1 MKNLLTAQF
10 WFNQQP
16 GVFIPSTQTAILI
29 IIALFAVLAVTA
41 YFLSKKKWFY
51 KPLFQRLLTF
61 FVCNAIIAALLDFFT
76 EEYVPFLSARFWI
89 LLWAIVMIVW
99 LGFIVAYAKKFPV
112 KKEQLAR
119 EQEYKKYLP

>member
-1 MKNLLTAQF
+1 MRNLLTAQF

-16 GVFIPSTQTAILI
+16 GTFISSTQTVVLI
-29 IIALFAVLAVTA
+29 IIALFAVLAVAA

-76 EEYVPFLSARFWI
+76 EEYVPFLSARFWM
-89 LLWAIVMIVW
+89 LLWFIGMIVW
-99 LGFIVAYAKKFPV
+99 LWFIIAYAKKIPA
-112 KKEQLAR
+112 KKVQLAR

>member
-1 MKNLLTAQF
+1 MKNLFTAQF

-16 GVFIPSTQTAILI
+16 GSFIPSTQNIILI
-29 IIALFAVLAVTA
+29 IIAIFAAMAVAA

-51 KPLFQRLLTF
+51 KPLFQKLFSF
-61 FVCNAIIAALLDFFT
+61 FVCNAIVFALLDFFA

-89 LLWAIVMIVW
+89 LLWAVAMIVW
-99 LGFIVAYAKKFPV
+99 LSFIFAYAKKFPA
-112 KKEQLAR
+112 KKEQLVR